1 LVWPNGADF
10 YPATLHDWPLVQG
23 NYSAKKME
31 KVLDTV
37 FLNFFTLS
45 RHRTLV
51 TRHIFAGALKL
62 AERV

>member
-1 LVWPNGADF
+1 MSEKIR
-10 YPATLHDWPLVQG
+10 